1 MPDVEHSDET
11 GTIFDLSV
19 LYEDGIYKMY
29 GSWRQNG
36 SVSYTT
42 SRDGFTWD
50 QTLRFSLG
58 GEPGHPWEMVI
69 NRPFVLKRAT
79 GEYIM
84 WYVYLPMRNAIFMN
98 YRYTGQCSE
107 HPLGGQLGIAKSQ
120 DGNEFTRLVGRKS
133 I

>member
-1 MPDVEHSDET
+1 MPDVAHSDET
-11 GTIFDLSV
+11 GTVFDLSV
-19 LYEDGIYKMY
+19 LYEDEIYKMY
-29 GSWRQNG
+29 GSWRPNG

-58 GEPGHPWEMVI
+58 GEPSHPSEMVI

-84 WYVYLPMRNAIFMN
+84 WYVHLPMRKRDF
-98 YRYTGQCSE
+98 
-107 HPLGGQLGIAKSQ
+107 
-120 DGNEFTRLVGRKS
+120 
-133 I
+133 